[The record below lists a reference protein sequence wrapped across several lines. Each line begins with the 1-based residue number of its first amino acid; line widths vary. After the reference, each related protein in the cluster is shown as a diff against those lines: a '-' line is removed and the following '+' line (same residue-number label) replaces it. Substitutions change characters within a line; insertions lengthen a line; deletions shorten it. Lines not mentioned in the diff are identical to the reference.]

1 MIIITGRVQVHPD
14 HRDAAVT
21 AAQDMRTQTLDEP
34 GCIDYR
40 FWSATD
46 DPNAILLFEQWEQ
59 ASALD
64 AHLASPHMVTFLT
77 DIATAVDGPLEVT
90 RYEVSDHGPLFDQ

>member
-1 MIIITGRVQVHPD
+1 MIIITGRAQVHPD
-14 HRDAAVT
+14 QRDVAIS
-21 AAQDMRTQTLDEP
+21 AAQDMRTHTINEP

-59 ASALD
+59 RSALET
-64 AHLASPHMVTFLT
+64 HLASTHTAVFLGA
-77 DIATAVDGPLEVT
+77 IGPAVDGTLEVT
-90 RYEVSDHGPLFDQ
+90 RFEVSNHGPLFDQ